1 MSSFAEKRA
10 SFSGGSV
17 DRRPS
22 MGTPVKGPPDR
33 DGRPE
38 SMHLSE
44 KLEAMGQ
51 IKIAGAGGAAHS
63 FSEEEKIAFSAH
75 INESLGRDPIV
86 ARHLPLGTFPYV
98 STIFV

>member
-10 SFSGGSV
+10 SFTGGSIE
-17 DRRPS
+17 RSTS
-22 MGTPVKGPPDR
+22 MGTPVKGTPDR
-33 DGRPE
+33 DARPE

-86 ARHLPLGTFPYV
+86 GRHLPLGNLLYF
-98 STIFV
+98 